1 MKHINVDEEW
11 PIEEEKKIYEVK
23 FTKYLIILD
32 FSNKILRYKKNTE
45 DSLFKLTNEGRLE

>member
-32 FSNKILRYKKNTE
+32 FSNKILRYKKKNWPMKA
-45 DSLFKLTNEGRLE
+45 D